1 MKTRPHIVTQT
12 CVHDTSAL
20 QRCADL
26 LCARMAV
33 PTAAQAAIS
42 YGRVL
47 IRVMKIILDLTVHND
62 CFVRRRDVLDS
73 PRLRRLV
80 TERLGGAPALL
91 RWRRRN
97 TWNKARLA
105 AIASGEYRPVRE
117 LHRPPARTP
126 RQSRPK
132 RAVQIDRRA
141 QSLFPENPAP
151 PAAGPAKF
159 RLPVL
164 QNLRYVHR
172 PRIITKHRT
181 KPQKRFP
188 AVVLWPH
195 ELDGQYVPD
204 FQSRVRVPESADFA
218 DYRMASP
225 PAGHAGRAVFAPP

>member
-33 PTAAQAAIS
+33 PAAAQAAIG

-47 IRVMKIILDLTVHND
+47 IRVMKIILDLTLHND
-62 CFVRRRDVLDS
+62 CYTRRRDVLDS

-80 TERLGGAPALL
+80 MERLGGAHALL

-97 TWNKARLA
+97 TWNTARLA
-105 AIASGEYRPVRE
+105 AIASGEYRPPFE
-117 LHRPPARTP
+117 
-126 RQSRPK
+126 
-132 RAVQIDRRA
+132 
-141 QSLFPENPAP
+141 
-151 PAAGPAKF
+151 PAALPVRRQASPQTPQVGAWASPGKSSNPTPPPAKF
-159 RLPVL
+159 RLPML
-164 QNLRYVHR
+164 QNLRYVR
-172 PRIITKHRT
+172 KPRIITKHRA

-204 FQSRVRVPESADFA
+204 FQSRARVPDS
-218 DYRMASP
+218 
-225 PAGHAGRAVFAPP
+225 GG

>member
-33 PTAAQAAIS
+33 PTAARAAMG

-47 IRVMKIILDLTVHND
+47 IRVMKIILDVTLHND
-62 CFVRRRDVLDS
+62 CYARRRDVLGS

-80 TERLGGAPALL
+80 MERLGGAHALL

-97 TWNKARLA
+97 TWNTARLA
-105 AIASGEYRPVRE
+105 AIASGEYRPAFE
-117 LHRPPARTP
+117 PAGLPAR
-126 RQSRPK
+126 RQAPP
-132 RAVQIDRRA
+132 QTRRA
-141 QSLFPENPAP
+141 GAGAGAGTSPDKSSNPQTP
-151 PAAGPAKF
+151 PAKF

-172 PRIITKHRT
+172 LRIITKHRA

-195 ELDGQYVPD
+195 ELDGQYVPN
-204 FQSRVRVPESADFA
+204 FQNRARVPDGGGYATYNA
-218 DYRMASP
+218 PPP
-225 PAGHAGRAVFAPP
+225 PAGPSTLPIFAPP